1 MIQFSSDPSVAP
13 WSKFVFWFAIINT
26 MATMGFTLVVI
37 VFGFF
42 DLKFLFKAL
51 REELID
57 ETDDGRVDEPKLPH
71 E

>member
-1 MIQFSSDPSVAP
+1 MIASCRSAKSLLTREPISAP
-13 WSKFVFWFAIINT
+13 F
-26 MATMGFTLVVI
+26 GFTLVVI

-51 REELID
+51 REELVD

-71 E
+71 EE